1 MRCPFCAFADT
12 QVAETRSSDDGD
24 VTRRRRRCP
33 GCDKRF
39 TTYERAELALP
50 AVVKKNGTRVEFD
63 RIKLRSSMTLA
74 LRKRPVSAESI
85 EAAISRIEEA
95 LISSGAREVPSDRI
109 GELAMRELR
118 RLDKV
123 GYVRFAS
130 VYRNFEHLDEFAEI
144 IQEVRPDNP
153 GGR

>member
-1 MRCPFCAFADT
+1 M
-12 QVAETRSSDDGD
+12 
-24 VTRRRRRCP
+24 RRRRRCP

-39 TTYERAELALP
+39 TTYERAELTLP

-63 RIKLRSSMTLA
+63 RSKLRSSMTLA

-95 LISSGAREVPSDRI
+95 LISSGAREAPSDRI
-109 GELAMRELR
+109 GELVMRELR

-144 IQEVRPDNP
+144 IQVVRPDGVNA
-153 GGR
+153 R

>member
-1 MRCPFCAFADT
+1 M
-12 QVAETRSSDDGD
+12 
-24 VTRRRRRCP
+24 RRRRRCP
-33 GCDKRF
+33 ACDKRF

-63 RIKLRSSMTLA
+63 RTKLRSSMTLA

-95 LISSGAREVPSDRI
+95 LISSGAREAPSDRI
-109 GELAMRELR
+109 GELVMRELR

-144 IQEVRPDNP
+144 IQEVRPDNLSA
-153 GGR
+153 R

>member
-1 MRCPFCAFADT
+1 M
-12 QVAETRSSDDGD
+12 
-24 VTRRRRRCP
+24 RRRRRCP

-63 RIKLRSSMTLA
+63 RTKLRSSMTLA
-74 LRKRPVSAESI
+74 LRKRPVSVESI

-95 LISSGAREVPSDRI
+95 LISSGAREAPSDRI
-109 GELAMRELR
+109 GELVMRELR

-144 IQEVRPDNP
+144 IQEVRPDNLNS
-153 GGR
+153 R

>member
-1 MRCPFCAFADT
+1 M
-12 QVAETRSSDDGD
+12 
-24 VTRRRRRCP
+24 RRRRRCP
-33 GCDKRF
+33 ACDKRF

-63 RIKLRSSMTLA
+63 RTKLRSSMTLA

-95 LISSGAREVPSDRI
+95 LISSGAREAPSDRI
-109 GELAMRELR
+109 GELVMRELR

-144 IQEVRPDNP
+144 IQEVRPDNLNA
-153 GGR
+153 R

>member
-1 MRCPFCAFADT
+1 M
-12 QVAETRSSDDGD
+12 
-24 VTRRRRRCP
+24 RRRRRCP

-85 EAAISRIEEA
+85 ETAISRIEEA
-95 LISSGAREVPSDRI
+95 LISSGAREAPSDRI
-109 GELAMRELR
+109 GELVMRELR

-144 IQEVRPDNP
+144 IQEVRPDNLNP
-153 GGR
+153 R